1 MIKHTPKHQIKVG
14 GKMSTEGANTVGKM
28 LAWAAIIVASGVA
41 CFGISF
47 IL

>member
-1 MIKHTPKHQIKVG
+1 
-14 GKMSTEGANTVGKM
+14 MSTEGVNTVGKM
-28 LAWAAIIVASGVA
+28 LAWAAIIVAIGIAIDVA